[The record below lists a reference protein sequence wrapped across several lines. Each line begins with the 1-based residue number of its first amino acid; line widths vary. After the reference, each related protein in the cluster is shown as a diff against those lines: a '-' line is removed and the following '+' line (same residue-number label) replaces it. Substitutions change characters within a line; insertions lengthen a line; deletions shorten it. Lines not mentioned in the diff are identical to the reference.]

1 MVPRIPPRFS
11 IDRRTGQ
18 VTIHK
23 PFTVEEIKKMQ
34 TAVIIKYTERH
45 PEIFAD
51 QALKERAKL
60 ENSKEVDQGIPS
72 KQEP

>member
-1 MVPRIPPRFS
+1 MAPRFS

-23 PFTVEEIKKMQ
+23 PFTAEEIKKMQ

-45 PEIFAD
+45 PEIFEED
-51 QALKERAKL
+51 KHE
-60 ENSKEVDQGIPS
+60 EVV
-72 KQEP
+72 